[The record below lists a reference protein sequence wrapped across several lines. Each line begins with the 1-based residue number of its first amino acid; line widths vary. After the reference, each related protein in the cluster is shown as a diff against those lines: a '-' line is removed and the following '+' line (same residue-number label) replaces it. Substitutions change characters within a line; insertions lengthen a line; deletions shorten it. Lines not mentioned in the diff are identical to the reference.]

1 MILNQVELLLGVD
14 LGDLAPDVHVTEHF
28 VDFADLLFHFG
39 EEGGAFKAAGDG
51 GVPVPAVLP
60 EDVFVLVEDQFVVG
74 GSLGDQKY
82 EFLEKDVIFVCFLEI

>member
-1 MILNQVELLLGVD
+1 MILNQMELLLGID
-14 LGDLAPDVHVTEHF
+14 LGDLASDVHVTQNLI
-28 VDFADLLFHFG
+28 DFADLLFHFG

-51 GVPVPAVLP
+51 GVPVPAMFP
-60 EDVFVLVEDQFVVG
+60 EDVFVLVEDQFVIG